1 MKPPTP
7 FDLLSDIH
15 TLKSELTRF
24 EEKYG
29 LLTETFYAWYL
40 EGNEPENDAW
50 VMDFSEWA
58 GLYKSL
64 QILTDQYNELLKK
77 QLRRDKRA
85 IVRQF
90 QSHAPISPA

>member
-1 MKPPTP
+1 MNKITP
-7 FDLLSDIH
+7 FNLLSDIH
-15 TLKSELTRF
+15 TLNSELIRF

-29 LLTETFYAWYL
+29 LLTETFYAWYT

-64 QILTDQYNELLKK
+64 QIVTAQYHDLLKK
-77 QLRRDKRA
+77 ELKRDKRA

-90 QSHAPISPA
+90 QTHAPASPA